1 MLGIPD
7 PWVLAAYL
15 GSILSALLCVVY
27 GIIYWNKEG
36 EEEEKQ
42 IEEELDWLKKEKKME
57 EKEFGGL

>member
-1 MLGIPD
+1 MLGIDD
-7 PWVLAAYL
+7 PWVLTAYIL
-15 GSILSALLCVVY
+15 TFLSALLCVVY

-42 IEEELDWLKKEKKME
+42 IKEEIDWEKKEKEME